1 MTRSGSPQT
10 ARLRAWKTGSPDG
23 GTWRIAAAPLLIH
36 GCKLPDHEVRNLLEL
51 DVRLNA
57 QGLENW
63 LNHAGESR

>member
-1 MTRSGSPQT
+1 LL
-10 ARLRAWKTGSPDG
+10 LR
-23 GTWRIAAAPLLIH
+23 RVLIH
-36 GCKLPDHEVRNLLEL
+36 GCKLPDQEIRNLLEL